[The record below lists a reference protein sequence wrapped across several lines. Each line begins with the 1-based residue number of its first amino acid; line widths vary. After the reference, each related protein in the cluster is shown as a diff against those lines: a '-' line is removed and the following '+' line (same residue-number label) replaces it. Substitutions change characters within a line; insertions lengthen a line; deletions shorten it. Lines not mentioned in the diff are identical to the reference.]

1 MIDHDD
7 KQRDF
12 ERTAPPAR
20 ADRRAG
26 WALPALIAA
35 VLLIG
40 AILLFGQNRDDRLA
54 SSTSDQA
61 PITGNVPTQ
70 TPAPAK

>member
-12 ERTAPPAR
+12 ERSAPAAR
-20 ADRRAG
+20 NRRAG

-35 VLLIG
+35 VLLISV
-40 AILLFGQNRDDRLA
+40 ILLFGQNRDDRLA

-61 PITGNVPTQ
+61 PITGNMPAP

>member
-12 ERTAPPAR
+12 ERSAPPAPNRR
-20 ADRRAG
+20 ADG
-26 WALPALIAA
+26 ALPALIAA

-61 PITGNVPTQ
+61 PITGNMPTQ
-70 TPAPAK
+70 APAPAK